1 MWLSIFAACVTLFHA
16 PVHGV
21 VVRGFEPPA
30 CEYCAGHRGVS
41 VTVVEGSPVRAIA
54 DGTVTFA
61 GEVGG
66 NVFVVLQ
73 FAPDLRLTYGY
84 LKNLTN
90 ESGHEVATGDTVTR
104 GAVLG
109 HSNARV
115 YLGVRRG
122 HRPVNPAPYISA
134 RRARLV
140 APSAPICGIR
150 GSSR

>member
-1 MWLSIFAACVTLFHA
+1 MVVACVSLFHA
-16 PVHGV
+16 PVHGA
-21 VVRGFEPPA
+21 VVRGFELPA

-41 VTVVEGSPVRAIA
+41 VAVVSGSAVRAISN
-54 DGTVTFA
+54 GTITFA
-61 GEVGG
+61 GEVAG

-84 LKNLTN
+84 LKDIVNDD
-90 ESGHEVATGDTVTR
+90 GKEVATGDVVVR

-109 HSNARV
+109 HGNDRV

-134 RRARLV
+134 QRTKLV

>member
-1 MWLSIFAACVTLFHA
+1 MWFSIVAACVSLFFP
-16 PVHGV
+16 PVNGV
-21 VVRGFEPPA
+21 VVRSYQPPS
-30 CEYCAGHRGVS
+30 CLYCAGHRGMS
-41 VTVVEGSPVRAIA
+41 VAVINGSPVRAIA
-54 DGTVTFA
+54 NGIVTFA

-84 LKNLTN
+84 LIDRA
-90 ESGHEVATGDTVTR
+90 GDGGVEVSTGDIVAR

-109 HSNARV
+109 HTSTRV

-122 HRPVNPAPYISA
+122 QLPVNPAPYVSA

-140 APSAPICGIR
+140 LPATPICGIR

>member
-1 MWLSIFAACVTLFHA
+1 MWFSFLFFCASLFNA

-41 VTVVEGSPVRAIA
+41 VAVVNGSAVRAISE
-54 DGTVTFA
+54 GTVTFA
-61 GEVGG
+61 GEVAG
-66 NVFVVLQ
+66 NLFVVLQ

-84 LKNLTN
+84 LKDIVDDQGKELT
-90 ESGHEVATGDTVTR
+90 TGDVVAR

-109 HSNARV
+109 HGNSRV

-122 HRPVNPAPYISA
+122 HRPVNPTPYISA
-134 RRARLV
+134 KHARLV
-140 APSAPICGIR
+140 TPSAQICGIR

>member
-1 MWLSIFAACVTLFHA
+1 MLFSFLLACVSLFNT

-21 VVRGFEPPA
+21 VVRGFELPA

-41 VTVVEGSPVRAIA
+41 VAVVEGSPVRAIA
-54 DGTVTFA
+54 NGTITFA
-61 GEVGG
+61 SEVGG
-66 NVFVVLQ
+66 HLFVVLR

-84 LKNLTN
+84 LKDMVNDNGRELAAG
-90 ESGHEVATGDTVTR
+90 EEVMR

-122 HRPVNPAPYISA
+122 HLPVNPAPYISA
-134 RRARLV
+134 KRARLV
-140 APSAPICGIR
+140 SPAGPICGIR

>member
-1 MWLSIFAACVTLFHA
+1 MWFSLLFICTSLFNA

-41 VTVVEGSPVRAIA
+41 VTVVDGSPVRAIA

-61 GEVGG
+61 GEVAG

-84 LKNLTN
+84 LKDLVNDD
-90 ESGHEVATGDTVTR
+90 GKEVTTGDVVTR

-109 HSNARV
+109 HGNSRV

-134 RRARLV
+134 QRTKLV